1 MGAQTIAGF
10 VERVEHE
17 IPDKL
22 LLDYLNKHGVTDL
35 NRPSDAAI
43 AAGYYT
49 VAPLSTE
56 TGGGGGGS
64 SAARTLQRLGRPSLG
79 RATSANLGKAAP
91 ALQGG
96 TVDLRWSSMNPFFH
110 FWNLYLSGTSI
121 CPPAGAGSRP
131 CSWWTT
137 TCSPPTAAPPC

>member
-49 VAPLSTE
+49 VAPLS
-56 TGGGGGGS
+56 
-64 SAARTLQRLGRPSLG
+64 SASVRGQ
-79 RATSANLGKAAP
+79 
-91 ALQGG
+91 
-96 TVDLRWSSMNPFFH
+96 
-110 FWNLYLSGTSI
+110 
-121 CPPAGAGSRP
+121 
-131 CSWWTT
+131 
-137 TCSPPTAAPPC
+137 